1 MKKIFA
7 AALFAASLLLVSA
20 GCSGKNNQPLSE
32 PPVQEQSSE
41 SDADVTDGDSTSSPE
56 PSSEVPATTE
66 AVHELERNIQPA
78 EGTFVYDYANLLSDE
93 DFAECNNY
101 TEWLY
106 ETFLINAAVVTTD
119 DIEGLTPAKYAEDAY
134 IELYEGK
141 GSGLLL
147 LINNDTGEDYLYK
160 TGSCLTSVSEDTQA
174 YEFYWATQ
182 EIVSGD
188 YKSAVLRLMKLG
200 EACPRYVFDNGG
212 VFTAEQL
219 QTLESA
225 CAGSSI
231 SVLATSNQT
240 GSTNEEICQSYFDR
254 RYQGEKGT
262 MIMADTFSKT
272 LTVISN
278 DGKNASAAA
287 LEKANTLAAAG
298 NFAAAVTG
306 LISDIQ

>member
-7 AALFAASLLLVSA
+7 AAVFAASLLLISA
-20 GCSGKNNQPLSE
+20 GCSDKDDKPLSE
-32 PPVQEQSSE
+32 PPVQEQSSKAGTAV
-41 SDADVTDGDSTSSPE
+41 SAVDSASSSE

-66 AVHELERNIQPA
+66 AVHELECNIQPA
-78 EGTFVYDYANLLSDE
+78 EGTFVYDYAKLLSDE
-93 DFAECNNY
+93 EFAECNNY

-106 ETFLINAAVVTTD
+106 ETFLINAAVVTTN
-119 DIEGLTPAKYAEDAY
+119 DIEGLTPEKYAEDAY

-147 LINNDTGEDYLYK
+147 LINNDTGEDFLYK
-160 TGSCLTSVSEDTQA
+160 TGSCMTSVSEDTQA

-182 EIVSGD
+182 EIVAGD

-200 EACPRYVFDNGG
+200 EACPRHVFDNGG
-212 VFTAEQL
+212 VFTSEQL
-219 QTLESA
+219 QALESA
-225 CAGSSI
+225 CADSNI

-240 GSTNEEICQSYFDR
+240 GNTNEEICQNYFDR
-254 RYQGEKGT
+254 RYQEEKGT

-272 LTVISN
+272 LTVISG
-278 DGKNASAAA
+278 DGKKVSAAA

-298 NFAAAVTG
+298 DFSGAVTG
-306 LISDIQ
+306 IIADIQ